1 MLRTHIASPAISAR
15 RSRVQVALVTLVLLF
30 GGSGCST
37 PMPLPTVQN
46 VDLERFMGDWFVLAH
61 IPAGIERKAYNA
73 VESYA
78 LRDDGKIATTYAFRK
93 GSFEGPLKE
102 YQPVGTVRDRESNAT
117 WDMQFLWPFQAEYL
131 IVELDDDYGVT
142 VIGRSKLDYV
152 WVMARTPEI
161 APVQWDALEA
171 KLVDLGYDL
180 TRLRRVPH
188 QWPDAEHPAQS
199 RQDAVVRAAADPA
212 AS

>member
-1 MLRTHIASPAISAR
+1 
-15 RSRVQVALVTLVLLF
+15 
-30 GGSGCST
+30 
-37 PMPLPTVQN
+37 MPLPTVQD

-61 IPAGIERKAYNA
+61 IPASIERKAYNA

-78 LRDDGKIATTYAFRK
+78 LRDDGKIATTYVFRK
-93 GSFEGPLKE
+93 GGFEGPLKE
-102 YQPVGTVRDRESNAT
+102 YRPVGTVRDRETNAT

-131 IVELDDDYGVT
+131 IVELDDDYSVT
-142 VIGRSKLDYV
+142 IIGRSKLDYV

-161 APVQWDALEA
+161 APEQWEALEA
-171 KLVDLGYDL
+171 KLVELGYDL

-188 QWPDAEHPAQS
+188 QWPDAEHPVQA
-199 RQDAVVRAAADPA
+199 RQDAVARSSADPT